1 MKSSTQSNVI
11 ASLVKTS
18 QGATVKQSTVVTLL
32 DIMGLAG
39 EAGQASLSVGKQDS
53 LIESAIEL
61 KKKAL
66 EVFNAKA
73 LSIKSAGFTLEDGRK
88 QDKNTLAIKTAF
100 IDSLGDL
107 AKDTKQ
113 AYYEIFRK
121 VVNSGKKA
129 NSMNKTEGGRKD
141 KKADKATGEKAETL
155 FANVLVALYN
165 HSEFDTLSESTQNE
179 IIAILK
185 AEECLEA

>member
-39 EAGQASLSVGKQDS
+39 EAGLASLSVGKQDS

-73 LSIKSAGFTLEDGRK
+73 LSIKGAGFTLEDGRK

-121 VVNSGKKA
+121 VVNSGEKA
-129 NSMNKTEGGRKD
+129 KGMNKSKDGRKD